1 MEKITLDAGYLKNTI
16 TEEELSVLGDQVQK
30 AHYDLHNETGKGNDF
45 VGWVNQPRDFDREE
59 LEKVQKTAEKIREN
73 TDIFVVVGIGGSYLG
88 AKAGIEML
96 TPFFYNDS
104 KKSRGNSPKVYFAGH
119 HLSGAYLEEL
129 LEVLDEGEVSINIIS
144 KSGTTTEP
152 AVAFRILKKYM
163 ENRYGKKEAAKRI
176 VATTDR
182 EKGALKE
189 LAEKEGYETFIV
201 PDDIGGRYSVLSPV
215 GMLPMAV
222 AGINLDEIVKGAEDA
237 YSQLLEPDIKKNPCY
252 EYSAYRNILYGKG
265 KKIEI
270 LGNFDPRL
278 TFFGEWFKQLFG
290 ESEGKNGKGIFPTT
304 LNFTTDLHSMGQYIQ
319 DGERSLFETVLKV
332 ADEEGAVSIEKD
344 PKNLDGLNY
353 LVGKTFGEINEKAL
367 QGTLEAHHDGGVPS
381 MILTLPKIDAYN
393 FGYMVYFFMKACGI
407 SGYLLGVNPFD
418 QPGVEAYKKNM
429 FRLLGKDAKKKND
442 ESDEDRGTE

>member
-1 MEKITLDAGYLKNTI
+1 MKTITLDAGYLKNTI
-16 TEEELSVLGDQVQK
+16 TNEELAAYEDQVQK
-30 AHYDLHNETGKGNDF
+30 AHYDLHNETGRGSDF
-45 VGWVNQPRDFDREE
+45 VGWVNQPRDFDEEE
-59 LEKVQKTAEKIREN
+59 LKKIQKTATRIREN

-88 AKAGIEML
+88 AKAGVEML
-96 TPFFYNDS
+96 TPFFHNDS
-104 KKSRGNSPKVYFAGH
+104 LNKGRKGPKIYFAGH

-129 LEVLDEGEVSINIIS
+129 LEFLDEGEVSINIIS

-152 AVAFRILKKYM
+152 AVAFRILKQYM
-163 ENRYGKKEAAKRI
+163 EDRYGKKEAARRI

-189 LAEKEGYETFIV
+189 LADKEDYETFIV

-222 AGINLDEIVKGAEDA
+222 AGINVEDIVQGAKDA
-237 YSQLLEPDIKKNPCY
+237 YSQLLEPDLKKNPCY
-252 EYSAYRNILYGKG
+252 EYSAYRNILYKKD

-290 ESEGKNGKGIFPTT
+290 ESEGKDGKGIFPAT

-332 ADEEGAVSIEKD
+332 AEEDAKITIEKD
-344 PKNLDGLNY
+344 HKNLDGLNY
-353 LVGKTFGEINEKAL
+353 LAGKTFGEINEKAL
-367 QGTLEAHHDGGVPS
+367 QGTLAAHYDGEVPS
-381 MILTLPKIDAYN
+381 MTLTIPKIDPYY

-429 FRLLGKDAKKKND
+429 FRLLGKDQKK
-442 ESDEDRGTE
+442 

>member
-1 MEKITLDAGYLKNTI
+1 MKKIELDAGYLKSTI
-16 TEEELSVLGDQVQK
+16 SKEDLAALEDQVQK

-45 VGWVNQPRDFDREE
+45 VGWVNQPRDFDQEE
-59 LEKVQKTAEKIREN
+59 LEKVEKTAKKIREN
-73 TDIFVVVGIGGSYLG
+73 TDIFVVAGIGGSYLG

-104 KKSRGNSPKVYFAGH
+104 KEIRGKAPKVYFAGH
-119 HLSGAYLEEL
+119 HLSGRYLEEL
-129 LEVLDEGEVSINIIS
+129 LKVLDEGEVSINIIS

-152 AVAFRILKKYM
+152 AVAFRVLKDYM

-189 LAEKEGYETFIV
+189 LADKEGYETFIV

-222 AGINLDEIVKGAEDA
+222 AGINVEEIVKGAKDA
-237 YSQLLEPDIKKNPCY
+237 YSQLLEPELKKNPCY
-252 EYSAYRNILYGKG
+252 EYSAYRNILYRKG

-290 ESEGKNGKGIFPTT
+290 ESEGKEGKGIFPAT

-319 DGERSLFETVLKV
+319 EGERTIFETVLKV
-332 ADEEGAVSIEKD
+332 GDEESEISIEKD
-344 PKNLDGLNY
+344 HKNLDGLNY

-367 QGTLEAHHDGGVPS
+367 QGTLEAHHDGGIPA
-381 MILTLPKIDAYN
+381 MILTLPKIDAYY

-429 FRLLGKDAKKKND
+429 FRLLGK
-442 ESDEDRGTE
+442 E

>member
-1 MEKITLDAGYLKNTI
+1 MKKIELDAGYVKDTI
-16 TEEELSVLGDQVQK
+16 TKEELSALEDSVQK
-30 AHYDLHNETGKGNDF
+30 AHYDLHNETGRGSDF
-45 VGWVNQPRDFDREE
+45 VGWVNQPRDFDMEE
-59 LEKVQKTAEKIREN
+59 LSKIENTAKKIREQS
-73 TDIFVVVGIGGSYLG
+73 DIFVVVGIGGSYLG

-96 TPFFYNDS
+96 TPFFKNDS
-104 KKSRGNSPKVYFAGH
+104 KEIRGKVPRVYFAGQ
-119 HLSGAYLEEL
+119 HLSGEYLEEL
-129 LEVLDEGEVSINIIS
+129 LKVLDEGEVSLNVIS

-152 AVAFRILKKYM
+152 AVAFRVLKNYM
-163 ENRYGKKEAAKRI
+163 ENRYGKKEAANRI
-176 VATTDR
+176 VATTDK

-189 LAEKEGYETFIV
+189 LAHKEGYETFIV

-222 AGINLDEIVKGAEDA
+222 AGIDVEKVVEGAKDA
-237 YSQLLEPDIKKNPCY
+237 YDQLLESDLHKNPCY
-252 EYSAYRNILYGKG
+252 EYSAYRNLLYNKG

-290 ESEGKNGKGIFPTT
+290 ESEGKEGKGIFPAT

-319 DGERSLFETVLKV
+319 EGERSIFETVLKV
-332 ADEEGAVSIEKD
+332 GEEESRISMEKD
-344 PKNLDGLNY
+344 SKNLDGLNY
-353 LVGKTFGEINEKAL
+353 LVGKTLGEINEKAL
-367 QGTLEAHHDGGVPS
+367 EGTLEAHHEGGVPA
-381 MILTLPKIDAYN
+381 MVLKLPKIDAYY

-429 FRLLGKDAKKKND
+429 FRLLGKPQ
-442 ESDEDRGTE
+442 

>member
-1 MEKITLDAGYLKNTI
+1 MKRIILDAGYLNGMISEKD
-16 TEEELSVLGDQVQK
+16 LSAYADQVQK
-30 AHYDLHNETGKGNDF
+30 AHYDLHNETGRGSDF
-45 VGWVNQPRDFDREE
+45 VGWVNQPRDFDEEE
-59 LEKVQKTAEKIREN
+59 LVKIIKTARRIREN

-104 KKSRGNSPKVYFAGH
+104 EKMRKKGPRVYFAGH

-129 LEVLDEGEVSINIIS
+129 LQVLEEGEVSINIIS

-152 AVAFRILKKYM
+152 AVAFRILKNYM
-163 ENRYGKKEAAKRI
+163 EERYGKKEAAKRI
-176 VATTDR
+176 VATTDK

-189 LAEKEGYETFIV
+189 LADNEGYETFIV

-222 AGINLDEIVKGAEDA
+222 AGIDVEEIMEGAKDA
-237 YSQLLEPDIKKNPCY
+237 YSQLLEPELKKNPCY

-278 TFFGEWFKQLFG
+278 TYFGEWFKQLFG
-290 ESEGKNGKGIFPTT
+290 ESEGKDGKGIFPAT

-319 DGERSLFETVLKV
+319 DGERTLFETVLKV
-332 ADEEGAVSIEKD
+332 EDEEAHITIEKEH
-344 PKNLDGLNY
+344 KNLDGLNY
-353 LVGKTFGEINEKAL
+353 LAKKTFGEINEKAL
-367 QGTLEAHHDGGVPS
+367 QGTLSAHYDGEVPS
-381 MILTLPKIDAYN
+381 MILSIPKIDPYY

-429 FRLLGKDAKKKND
+429 FQLLGKDD
-442 ESDEDRGTE
+442 SGTE

>member
-1 MEKITLDAGYLKNTI
+1 MEKISLDAGYLKNMI
-16 TEEELSVLGDQVQK
+16 GEEELFDWEDPVEK
-30 AHYDLHNETGKGNDF
+30 AHYDLHNEMGKGNDF
-45 VGWVNQPRDFDREE
+45 VGWVNQPRDFDMEE
-59 LEKVQKTAEKIREN
+59 LEKVQETAKRLREN
-73 TDIFVVVGIGGSYLG
+73 TDIFLVVGIGGSYLG

-104 KKSRGNSPKVYFAGH
+104 EKLRGEGPRVYFAGH
-119 HLSGAYLEEL
+119 HLSGRYLEEL
-129 LEVLDEGEVSINIIS
+129 LQVLEEGEVSINIIS

-152 AVAFRILKKYM
+152 AVAFRILKNYM

-189 LAEKEGYETFIV
+189 LADKEGYETFIV

-222 AGINLDEIVKGAEDA
+222 AGINVEDIVKGAKDA
-237 YSQLLEPDIKKNPCY
+237 YAQLLEPEIKKNPCY
-252 EYSAYRNILYGKG
+252 QYSVYRNILYGKG

-270 LGNFDPRL
+270 LANFDPRL
-278 TFFGEWFKQLFG
+278 TYFGEWFKQLFG
-290 ESEGKNGKGIFPTT
+290 ESEGKEGKGIFPAT

-319 DGERSLFETVLKV
+319 EGERTLFETVLRV
-332 ADEEGAVSIEKD
+332 EDEETETTIAKD
-344 PKNLDGLNY
+344 HKNLDGLNY
-353 LVGKTFGEINEKAL
+353 LTGKTLGEINEKAL
-367 QGTLEAHHDGGVPS
+367 QGTLAAHYEGEVPG
-381 MILTLPKIDAYN
+381 MILTLPKLDAYY
-393 FGYMVYFFMKACGI
+393 FGYMVYFFMKACGL

-429 FRLLGKDAKKKND
+429 FRLLGKPQ
-442 ESDEDRGTE
+442 

>member
-1 MEKITLDAGYLKNTI
+1 MEKISLDAGYLKNMI
-16 TEEELSVLGDQVQK
+16 GEEELFDWEDPVEK
-30 AHYDLHNETGKGNDF
+30 AHYDLHNEMGKGNDF
-45 VGWVNQPRDFDREE
+45 VGWVNQPRDFDMEE
-59 LEKVQKTAEKIREN
+59 LEKVQETAKRLREN
-73 TDIFVVVGIGGSYLG
+73 TDIFLVVGIGGSYLG

-104 KKSRGNSPKVYFAGH
+104 EKLRGEGPRVYFAGH
-119 HLSGAYLEEL
+119 HLSGRYLEEL
-129 LEVLDEGEVSINIIS
+129 LQVLEEGEVSINIIS

-152 AVAFRILKKYM
+152 AVAFRILKNYM

-189 LAEKEGYETFIV
+189 LADKECYETFIV

-222 AGINLDEIVKGAEDA
+222 AGINVEDIVKGAKDA
-237 YSQLLEPDIKKNPCY
+237 YAQLLEPEIKKNPCY
-252 EYSAYRNILYGKG
+252 QYSVYRNILYGKG

-270 LGNFDPRL
+270 LANFDPRL
-278 TFFGEWFKQLFG
+278 TYFGEWFKQLFG
-290 ESEGKNGKGIFPTT
+290 ESEGKEGKGIFPAT

-319 DGERSLFETVLKV
+319 EGERTLFVTVLRV
-332 ADEEGAVSIEKD
+332 EDEEAETTIAKD
-344 PKNLDGLNY
+344 HKNLDGLNY
-353 LVGKTFGEINEKAL
+353 LTGKTLGEINEKAL
-367 QGTLEAHHDGGVPS
+367 QGTLAAHYEGEVPG
-381 MILTLPKIDAYN
+381 MILTLPKLDAYY
-393 FGYMVYFFMKACGI
+393 FGYMVYFFMKACGL

-429 FRLLGKDAKKKND
+429 FRLLGKPQ
-442 ESDEDRGTE
+442 

>member
-1 MEKITLDAGYLKNTI
+1 MEKMTLDATYLKDWISEDETASYKDAV
-16 TEEELSVLGDQVQK
+16 EK
-30 AHYDLHNETGKGNDF
+30 AHYELHNETGKGNDY
-45 VGWVNQPRDFDREE
+45 VGWVNQPRDYDGEE
-59 LEKVQKTAEKIREN
+59 LEKVLACAKRIREN
-73 TDIFVVVGIGGSYLG
+73 SDIFVVVGIGGSYLG

-96 TPFFYNDS
+96 TPFFYKASENP
-104 KKSRGNSPKVYFAGH
+104 RGKAPKVYFAGH
-119 HLSGAYLEEL
+119 HLSGRYLEEL

-163 ENRYGKKEAAKRI
+163 ENRYGKKEAASRI

-189 LAEKEGYETFIV
+189 LADKEGYETFIV

-222 AGINLDEIVKGAEDA
+222 AGINVESIVQGAKDA
-237 YSQLLEPDIKKNPCY
+237 YSQLLEADLNKNLCY
-252 EYSAYRNILYGKG
+252 QYSVYRNILYRQG

-278 TFFGEWFKQLFG
+278 NFFGEWFKQLFG
-290 ESEGKNGKGIFPTT
+290 ESEGKDGKGIFPTS

-319 DGERSLFETVLKV
+319 QGERTLFETVLKV
-332 ADEEGAVSIEKD
+332 KDEEAEITIEKD
-344 PKNLDGLNY
+344 HKNLDGLNY
-353 LVGKTFGEINEKAL
+353 LGGKTFGEINEKAL
-367 QGTLEAHHDGGVPS
+367 EGTLEAHHEGGVPS
-381 MILTLPKIDAYN
+381 MTLTVPKIDPYH
-393 FGYMVYFFMKACGI
+393 FGYMVYFFLKACGL

-429 FRLLGKDAKKKND
+429 FRLLGKPQK
-442 ESDEDRGTE
+442 

>member
-1 MEKITLDAGYLKNTI
+1 MKRITLDAGYLKETVSD
-16 TEEELSVLGDQVQK
+16 EELSAYADQVQK
-30 AHYDLHNETGKGNDF
+30 AHYHLHNETGKGNDF
-45 VGWVNQPRDFDREE
+45 VGWVNQPRDFDEEE
-59 LEKVQKTAEKIREN
+59 LARVQKAARRIREN
-73 TDIFVVVGIGGSYLG
+73 TEIFVAVGIGGSYLG

-104 KKSRGNSPKVYFAGH
+104 KKSREDNPRVYFAGH

-129 LEVLDEGEVSINIIS
+129 LEVLEEGEVSINIIS

-152 AVAFRILKKYM
+152 AVAFRILKQYM
-163 ENRYGKKEAAKRI
+163 EDRYGKEEAAKRI

-189 LAEKEGYETFIV
+189 LADNEGYETFIV

-222 AGINLDEIVKGAEDA
+222 AGIDVEDIVKGAKDA
-237 YSQLLEPDIKKNPCY
+237 YAQLLEPSLKKNPCY
-252 EYSAYRNILYGKG
+252 EYSAYRNILYKKG

-278 TFFGEWFKQLFG
+278 TYFGEWFKQLFG
-290 ESEGKNGKGIFPTT
+290 ESEGKEGRGIFPAT

-319 DGERSLFETVLKV
+319 DGERSLFETILKV
-332 ADEEGAVSIEKD
+332 EEEEAKITIEKD
-344 PKNLDGLNY
+344 EKNLDGLNY
-353 LVGKTFGEINEKAL
+353 LAEKTFGEINEKAL
-367 QGTLEAHHDGGVPS
+367 QGTLAAHYDGGVPG
-381 MILTLPKIDAYN
+381 MILTLPKIDPYY

-429 FRLLGKDAKKKND
+429 FRLLGKEDKKNK
-442 ESDEDRGTE
+442 EDKGTE

>member
-1 MEKITLDAGYLKNTI
+1 MKTITLDAGYLKNII
-16 TEEELSVLGDQVQK
+16 TEEELSALKDPVQK
-30 AHYDLHNETGKGNDF
+30 AHYELHNETGKGSDF

-59 LEKVQKTAEKIREN
+59 LQKVQKVAKKIREN
-73 TDIFVVVGIGGSYLG
+73 TDIFVVAGIGGSYLG

-104 KKSRGNSPKVYFAGH
+104 KKIRGDFPRVYFAGH
-119 HLSGAYLEEL
+119 HLSGEYLEAL
-129 LEVLDEGEVSINIIS
+129 LTVLDEGEVSLNIIS

-152 AVAFRILKKYM
+152 AVAFRILKQYM

-189 LAEKEGYETFIV
+189 LAHKEGYETFIV

-222 AGINLDEIVKGAEDA
+222 AGIDVEEIVKGAKDA
-237 YSQLLEPDIKKNPCY
+237 YSQLLEPDLKKNPCY
-252 EYSAYRNILYGKG
+252 AYSAYRNILYNKG

-290 ESEGKNGKGIFPTT
+290 ESEGKEGKGIFPAT

-319 DGERSLFETVLKV
+319 EGERSLFETVLKV
-332 ADEEGAVSIEKD
+332 GEEEGQLSIEKD
-344 PKNLDGLNY
+344 HKNLDGLNY
-353 LVGKTFGEINEKAL
+353 LAGKTFGEINEKAL
-367 QGTLEAHHDGGVPS
+367 QGTLQAHHEGGVPS
-381 MILTLPKIDAYN
+381 MILTLPKIDAYY
-393 FGYMVYFFMKACGI
+393 FGYLIYFFMKACGI

-429 FRLLGKDAKKKND
+429 FRLLGKK
-442 ESDEDRGTE
+442 

>member
-1 MEKITLDAGYLKNTI
+1 MEKISLDAGYLKNMI
-16 TEEELSVLGDQVQK
+16 GEEELFDWEDPVEK
-30 AHYDLHNETGKGNDF
+30 AHYDLHNEMGKGNDF
-45 VGWVNQPRDFDREE
+45 VGWVNQPRDFDMEE
-59 LEKVQKTAEKIREN
+59 LEKVQETAKRLREN
-73 TDIFVVVGIGGSYLG
+73 TDIFLVVGIGGSYLG

-104 KKSRGNSPKVYFAGH
+104 EKLRGEGPRVYFAGH
-119 HLSGAYLEEL
+119 HLSGRYLEEL
-129 LEVLDEGEVSINIIS
+129 LQVLEEGEVSINIIS

-152 AVAFRILKKYM
+152 AVAFRILKNYM

-189 LAEKEGYETFIV
+189 LADKEGYETFIV

-222 AGINLDEIVKGAEDA
+222 AGINVEDIVKGAKDA
-237 YSQLLEPDIKKNPCY
+237 YAQLLEPEIKKNPCY
-252 EYSAYRNILYGKG
+252 QYSVYRNILYGKG

-270 LGNFDPRL
+270 LANFDPRL
-278 TFFGEWFKQLFG
+278 TYFGEWFKQLFG
-290 ESEGKNGKGIFPTT
+290 ESEGKEGKGIFPAT

-319 DGERSLFETVLKV
+319 EGERTLFETVLRV
-332 ADEEGAVSIEKD
+332 EDEEAETTIAKD
-344 PKNLDGLNY
+344 HKNLDGLNY
-353 LVGKTFGEINEKAL
+353 LTGKTLGEINEKAL
-367 QGTLEAHHDGGVPS
+367 QGTLAAHYEGEVPG
-381 MILTLPKIDAYN
+381 MILTLPKLDAYY
-393 FGYMVYFFMKACGI
+393 FGYMVYFFMKACGL

-429 FRLLGKDAKKKND
+429 FRLLGKPQ
-442 ESDEDRGTE
+442 